1 MLESCDLR
9 EDSKRRSELIKT
21 ILTIITD
28 YICSQRR
35 FEYLPANAWTTPIC
49 KYAKQT
55 NFKVTKWSVSLLRGL
70 RDMMSASW
78 FSQAIEMAGT
88 ISVPKSTHKIKMVD
102 NGNGTPIVMKAR
114 KGEISGML
122 EDYYNSKNLTF
133 QRKKVDLIIVL

>member
-1 MLESCDLR
+1 MFVGKLWF
-9 EDSKRRSELIKT
+9 KRRQQKRNEPVKT
-21 ILTIITD
+21 MLTIITATFAH
-28 YICSQRR
+28 SVA

-70 RDMMSASW
+70 RDIMSASW

-122 EDYYNSKNLTF
+122 EDY
-133 QRKKVDLIIVL
+133 